1 MKIKIKITFLSLLF
15 FLFNY
20 AQIPSGYYNLAIGTG
35 YTLKTQL
42 HNIIKNS
49 HTQQNYFSIWTLYT
63 NTAFRDNYYENNGTL
78 LDMYSENPIGLDA
91 YEYNSISQ
99 QCGAGE
105 QQNEGECYNREHL
118 VPQSLFNSALP
129 MMSDVHHIFPS
140 DGKVNA
146 WRGDLPFGIV
156 WANNN
161 LNPCNSA
168 GSNLPCHSSNF
179 SKKGWLNHIYHID
192 TSGNFNVFEP
202 IDEFKGDIA
211 RALLYF
217 ATRYEDQI
225 ISFYDSSTSGF
236 KICMNGTSN
245 QVFKNTFLNI
255 LIKWHLEDPVS
266 PKEIAI
272 NNAIYN
278 HQGNRNPY
286 VDNPNYV
293 CLIWPTQCQTLNA
306 EFISKPFTCEIYPN
320 PSTDGNLYIKSN
332 GQIDKIEIFN
342 INGQLIHSI
351 DNIFET
357 EYVLNLSI
365 TSKGIYIAKF
375 TSENQILTKKL
386 IIN

>member
-1 MKIKIKITFLSLLF
+1 MKNKITLVFLLVH
-15 FLFNY
+15 FLNY
-20 AQIPSGYYNLAIGTG
+20 SQIPAGYYNSANGTG

-49 HTQQNYFSIWTLYT
+49 HNQQSYFSIWSLYT
-63 NTAFRDNYYENNGTL
+63 NSAFRDNYYENNGTL
-78 LDMYSENPIGLDA
+78 LDMYSENPLDTDL
-91 YEYNSISQ
+91 YEYNNTSQ
-99 QCGAGE
+99 QCGPGE
-105 QQNEGECYNREHL
+105 QQSEGECYNREHL
-118 VPQSLFNSALP
+118 VPQSIFNSALP
-129 MMSDVHHIFPS
+129 MMSDVHHIVPS
-140 DGKVNA
+140 DAKVND

-156 WANNN
+156 WSNNN
-161 LNPCNSA
+161 LNPCNA
-168 GSNLPCHSSNF
+168 NGSNLPCHSSNF
-179 SKKGWLNHIYHID
+179 SKKGWLNHVYHLD

-225 ISFYDSSTSGF
+225 VSFYDSSTSGF

-266 PKEIAI
+266 PKEIAT

-293 CLIWPTQCQTLNA
+293 CLIWPTQCQTLSVD
-306 EFISKPFTCEIYPN
+306 FVFTPYSFDVYPN
-320 PSTDGNLYIKSN
+320 PTSDGKTNISSN
-332 GQIDKIEIFN
+332 EQINKIEIIN
-342 INGQLIHSI
+342 INGQAIIQI
-351 DNIFET
+351 DNLFER
-357 EYVLNLSI
+357 EYEIDTSFLKQGIYFLRI
-365 TSKGIYIAKF
+365 TSNNK
-375 TSENQILTKKL
+375 TLQKKL